1 MHQNVFASDDA
12 LIGNGKTDFN
22 FYYVHL
28 NFLYCVIQTLDE
40 VASAE
45 RIKTQYISNYSRA
58 RK

>member
-12 LIGNGKTDFN
+12 LIGNGQTDSN

-28 NFLYCVIQTLDE
+28 NPLHCVIQTLDE

-45 RIKTQYISNYSRA
+45 KIKEKSL
-58 RK
+58 